1 MPITTRLVQNQKD
14 RDAVFEVRRSV
25 FVDEQGVPAANE
37 YDEFEDTAQH
47 LLALSDTVPVGAGR
61 IRVVD
66 GIAKLE
72 RICILADYRK
82 LGIGKIIVDAMEQA
96 AASQGLTAAK
106 LNAQTHAE
114 GFYSKLGY
122 HTVSDIFYEEDMP
135 HVTMTKQLAQ
145 RV

>member
-1 MPITTRLVQNQKD
+1 MSITTRLVQNQED
-14 RDAVFEVRRSV
+14 RDAVFEVRRNV

-47 LLALSDTVPVGAGR
+47 LLALSGQVPVGAGR
-61 IRVVD
+61 LRVV
-66 GIAKLE
+66 GGVAKLE

-82 LGIGKIIVDAMEQA
+82 LGIGKIIVEAIEQA
-96 AASQGLTAAK
+96 AAAQGLTAAK

-122 HTVSDIFYEEDMP
+122 RTVSDIFFEEGMP

-145 RV
+145 QG

>member
-1 MPITTRLVQNQKD
+1 MSITARLVQNQED

-47 LLALSDTVPVGAGR
+47 LLALSGQVPVGAGR
-61 IRVVD
+61 LRVVD
-66 GIAKLE
+66 GVAKLE

-82 LGIGKIIVDAMEQA
+82 LGIGKIIVEAMEQA
-96 AASQGLTAAK
+96 AAAQGLASAK

-122 HTVSDIFYEEDMP
+122 RTVSDIFFEEGMP
-135 HVTMTKQLAQ
+135 HVTMTKQLAH
-145 RV
+145 RA

>member
-1 MPITTRLVQNQKD
+1 MTTRLVQNQED

-47 LLALSDTVPVGAGR
+47 LLALSGQVPVGAGR
-61 IRVVD
+61 LRVVD
-66 GIAKLE
+66 GVAKLE

-82 LGIGKIIVDAMEQA
+82 LGIGKIIVEAMEQA
-96 AASQGLTAAK
+96 AAAQGLASAK
-106 LNAQTHAE
+106 LNAQTQAE

-122 HTVSDIFYEEDMP
+122 RTVSDIFFEEGMP
-135 HVTMTKQLAQ
+135 HVTMTKLLAH
-145 RV
+145 RA